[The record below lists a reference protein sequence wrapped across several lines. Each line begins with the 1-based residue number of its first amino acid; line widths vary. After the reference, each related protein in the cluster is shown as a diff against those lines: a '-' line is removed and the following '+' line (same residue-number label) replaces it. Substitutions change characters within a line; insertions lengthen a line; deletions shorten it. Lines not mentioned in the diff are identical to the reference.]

1 MVRLETRNANVEGEN
16 AITMSALI
24 KTALRMR
31 PDRIIVGEVRDGAA
45 MDMINSMLTGHDGSL
60 STGHG
65 NSAKEMLLRLQT
77 MVMMAY
83 DMPVLAI
90 RQQIAAAI
98 DIMVH
103 IGRLRDG
110 SRKILEICEVLGM
123 EDGEIMT
130 QPLFRFRETGET
142 EGQVEGVLEQ
152 VGKLVNVQKLYQSG
166 LKENGMERKEIITNI
181 K

>member
-1 MVRLETRNANVEGEN
+1 M
-16 AITMSALI
+16 
-24 KTALRMR
+24 
-31 PDRIIVGEVRDGAA
+31 
-45 MDMINSMLTGHDGSL
+45 
-60 STGHG
+60 
-65 NSAKEMLLRLQT
+65 QT